1 MADVCC
7 SGGYMIA
14 CVADTLFAPRGTMTG
29 SIGCIM
35 QIPNFEDLSKKLGV
49 TYVTIKAG
57 KMKDIGNPS
66 REMTEEEKEYLNGF
80 ARETHDIFRNLVL
93 SHRPDIKNQDEMFD
107 GRPVGA
113 VQAREN
119 GLIDEFGGYYDAY
132 DHLLHLMGEDNDKHV
147 EFWQIENKK
156 GFLRRLLEGQSLL
169 SGKDILSLFTD
180 SAIRIR

>member
-14 CVADTLFAPRGTMTG
+14 CVADTLFATRGTMTG

-35 QIPNFEDLSKKLGV
+35 QIPNFEGLSKKLGV

-93 SHRPDIKNQDEMFD
+93 PT
-107 GRPVGA
+107 
-113 VQAREN
+113 ART
-119 GLIDEFGGYYDAY
+119 LKIRTKC
-132 DHLLHLMGEDNDKHV
+132 LMV
-147 EFWQIENKK
+147 V
-156 GFLRRLLEGQSLL
+156 R
-169 SGKDILSLFTD
+169 
-180 SAIRIR
+180 